1 MGVQVKIIRFNTIRS
16 SGRNHEIHKPSIYI
30 HLSGWWLS
38 PTPLKNGV
46 QVSCGDEI
54 PNCFWKVMFQS
65 PPSSYSMGLYNP
77 IQIHQIH
84 QPSMVISIYQALQ
97 TSHCEAPVR

>member
-46 QVSCGDEI
+46 KVSWGDEI
-54 PNCFWKVMFQS
+54 PNQMESHNPFMFQS
-65 PPSSYSMGLYNP
+65 PPSSYSMGFFLPNSNSSNSST
-77 IQIHQIH
+77 IHGDLH
-84 QPSMVISIYQALQ
+84 LSSPTNLTM
-97 TSHCEAPVR
+97 